1 MLLRASVEEHFA
13 FLIPVQLAGTKHL
26 QIIVLRMRDVH
37 QTTREGYPV
46 AMFLNV
52 PALPSSHYTTNGRR
66 GLGRRTPRATR

>member
-37 QTTREGYPV
+37 QTSIP
-46 AMFLNV
+46 
-52 PALPSSHYTTNGRR
+52 PAWTALRVFGDTVILRS
-66 GLGRRTPRATR
+66 